1 MCVTCVMIDRGAG
14 PRDGGRQQGHNSDW
28 LRDQSRLRAGR
39 SRSALMRG
47 GGIRTSDSVW
57 KHLFGAETRVH

>member
-28 LRDQSRLRAGR
+28 LRDQSGLRVGR
-39 SRSALMRG
+39 FKVGADERRRDSYFRQCLE
-47 GGIRTSDSVW
+47 TSVW
-57 KHLFGAETRVH
+57 S